1 MNAVKDKL
9 IALVDEELE
18 AANAIHPPF
27 HSLHEGYAVLLE
39 EVEET
44 EEALKSVKYYMEMV
58 WHSIRW
64 NEPEATMQPEKYME
78 ETAIHLA
85 AEAIQVAA
93 MARKFRAIGK
103 GEDMTGE
110 EMANLQTKIDVLERP
125 DGLAIK
131 EE

>member
-9 IALVDEELE
+9 IALVGEELE

-39 EVEET
+39 EVEEAKD
-44 EEALKSVKYYMEMV
+44 AL
-58 WHSIRW
+58 
-64 NEPEATMQPEKYME
+64 EKV
-78 ETAIHLA
+78 ETATKCVWYFIKNDGAEDAYLDAASLEKQAINLA

-103 GEDMTGE
+103 GEDMTEE
-110 EMANLQTKIDVLERP
+110 EMAKGR
-125 DGLAIK
+125 K
-131 EE
+131 KK